1 GSTCRPLSV
10 YSCETKGPALTGW
23 PFLHSA
29 IGRYSNEAPTRSC
42 RTCRNSISRNGVCE
56 WRPQRTR
63 RATDLARLTNR
74 RQPAIAW
81 ERGMTE
87 GKRFAQLLKE
97 FERVGVD
104 PNTISAGL
112 AVREEDVLRALHAL
126 PDTAGPA
133 AFLTQLRLVM
143 SQTTSHAPRPE

>member
-1 GSTCRPLSV
+1 
-10 YSCETKGPALTGW
+10 
-23 PFLHSA
+23 
-29 IGRYSNEAPTRSC
+29 
-42 RTCRNSISRNGVCE
+42 
-56 WRPQRTR
+56 
-63 RATDLARLTNR
+63 
-74 RQPAIAW
+74 
-81 ERGMTE
+81 MTE

-126 PDTAGPA
+126 PDNAGAA

-143 SQTTSHAPRPE
+143 TQMAHTPPREL